1 MISASTLSAPRAS
14 SASVATRLEST
25 PPLNPRTTRSKP
37 TLRTSLRMKPTRIR
51 RTSSGLI
58 RSGGKA
64 GSVRLAGAFMPDSS
78 QFVDG
83 KFHPFIPQHRVRQ
96 ALSAHL
102 PEVETGDDQ
111 RLVGIFLLGDDVPVW
126 TDRHRAAPEVRPVL
140 VAHPVAVEE
149 EGRQEL
155 GIGAAD
161 QAVRLRRPQPLV
173 GGDAAPRAGGGANDH
188 VDAFETEDVRARE
201 VPDVFADQ
209 HARPPE
215 SGLEAAKS
223 ITGRKVPLF
232 VEHAVG
238 WQVHLA
244 VDVDQLAAAQ
254 VEAGVEV
261 AMIWGFDDRSE
272 HHVQVP
278 R

>member
-1 MISASTLSAPRAS
+1 MWGRSWSARGGLPGWGAPWGPSFLLLGSLLLRVITPARPRAAQSASPP
-14 SASVATRLEST
+14 SVATRLEST

-111 RLVGIFLLGDDVPVW
+111 RL
-126 TDRHRAAPEVRPVL
+126 
-140 VAHPVAVEE
+140 
-149 EGRQEL
+149 
-155 GIGAAD
+155 
-161 QAVRLRRPQPLV
+161 
-173 GGDAAPRAGGGANDH
+173 
-188 VDAFETEDVRARE
+188 
-201 VPDVFADQ
+201 
-209 HARPPE
+209 
-215 SGLEAAKS
+215 
-223 ITGRKVPLF
+223 
-232 VEHAVG
+232 
-238 WQVHLA
+238 
-244 VDVDQLAAAQ
+244 
-254 VEAGVEV
+254 
-261 AMIWGFDDRSE
+261 
-272 HHVQVP
+272 
-278 R
+278 